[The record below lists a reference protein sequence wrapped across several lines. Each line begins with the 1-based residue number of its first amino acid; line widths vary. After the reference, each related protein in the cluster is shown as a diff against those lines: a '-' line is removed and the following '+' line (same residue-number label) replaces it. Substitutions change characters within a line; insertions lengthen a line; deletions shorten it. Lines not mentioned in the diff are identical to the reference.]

1 MAEKLGPLNASSSP
15 APAAGRP
22 GTSSEG
28 FIYLHGENIASKS
41 SSKNL
46 ISDLSQ
52 KLNQAPSLEV
62 HLPLRYQDLH
72 LDREIGSCQSGTLFT
87 NLQNAD

>member
-1 MAEKLGPLNASSSP
+1 MPPAKTGPSGPVSMAEKLGPLNASSSP

-28 FIYLHGENIASKS
+28 FIYLHGENIARKS

-46 ISDLSQ
+46 ISDLS
-52 KLNQAPSLEV
+52 KN
-62 HLPLRYQDLH
+62 
-72 LDREIGSCQSGTLFT
+72 
-87 NLQNAD
+87 